1 MLDLKIQIK
10 ETRELLNS
18 KLKNFAYIEKR
29 SYSEDYI
36 LELSQQLNILITEY
50 WMLYDCYIE

>member
-29 SYSEDYI
+29 SYSEDHI
-36 LELSQQLNILITEY
+36 LELSHQLNNLITEY
-50 WMLYDCYIE
+50 WTLYDCYIE

>member
-1 MLDLKIQIK
+1 MLDLKIRIK

-29 SYSEDYI
+29 SYSEDDV

-50 WMLYDCYIE
+50 WNLYDCYIE